1 MAKVRD
7 QKLYVT
13 VPSLFRCPISMDVMR
28 SPVSLCTGVTY
39 DRASIQHWLDS
50 GHDTCPATMQVLP
63 SKDFI
68 PNLTLHRLIRLW
80 LLSSS
85 SSSSA
90 EPPSPSSS
98 ADHLRPL
105 LRQIQTSDDNVPG
118 ILSKIA
124 EFAKKSGENR
134 RSLAAFPGFD
144 SAVVRALAGSNSLI
158 DVAENAIYLL
168 GSVFR
173 ENGKS
178 TGERIRKL
186 ILDAREQCFDAMIF
200 VLRNGSL
207 KSKIETVKVLEF
219 LACDFQSS
227 KSISEA
233 CGLLSLL
240 ASFLKDGGEEINDA
254 VLSLLGVVSVTH
266 SAKVEL
272 VSSGVVEVVTKLLRA
287 CSAATAERC
296 LRMLAVLAT
305 CAEGRAAMAEEPSC
319 AAAVV
324 ERITKASKAAAADAV
339 AVLWSLCCLCRNVKV
354 RDEVA
359 KRNGVVV
366 VLLVMQRGWE
376 EHVRS
381 MCVDLI
387 KVLKGA
393 CKNGL
398 GLELGCYDTKTTHI
412 KPC

>member
-7 QKLYVT
+7 KLYVT

-39 DRASIQHWLDS
+39 DRTSIQRWLDL

-80 LLSSS
+80 LLS
-85 SSSSA
+85 A
-90 EPPSPSSS
+90 EPPSPEPRPS
-98 ADHLRPL
+98 ADHLRAL
-105 LRQIQTSDDNVPG
+105 LRAIDQDLAG
-118 ILSKIA
+118 ALAKIA
-124 EFAKKSGENR
+124 EFAKSSADNR
-134 RSLAAFPGFD
+134 RLLAACTGFD
-144 SAVVRALAGSNSLI
+144 SAVVRALAVSAARTDAS
-158 DVAENAIYLL
+158 ENAIYLL
-168 GSVFR
+168 DSVLR
-173 ENGKS
+173 EHGNS
-178 TGERIRKL
+178 ERIRKL
-186 ILDAREQCFDAMIF
+186 ILDAREQCFDSMAS
-200 VLRNGSL
+200 VLKNGSP
-207 KSKIETVKVLEF
+207 KSKVETVRVLEF
-219 LACDFQSS
+219 LARSDFQAK
-227 KSISEA
+227 KSVAETR
-233 CGLLSLL
+233 GFFSLL
-240 ASFLKDGGEEINDA
+240 ASFLKDEGKEELNDA

-272 VSSGVVEVVTKLLRA
+272 VNCGVVAAVSELLRA

-296 LRMLAVLAT
+296 LRVLAVAAT
-305 CAEGRAAMAEEPSC
+305 CAEGRAAMAAEEHC

-324 ERITKASKAAAADAV
+324 ERVARAPKGAAEDAV
-339 AVLWSLCCLCRNVKV
+339 AVLWSLCCLCGSAKV
-354 RDEVA
+354 RDDVA
-359 KRNGVVV
+359 KRNGVAVI
-366 VLLVMQRGWE
+366 LLVMQRGWG

-398 GLELGCYDTKTTHI
+398 GLGLELGCYDTKTTHI

>member
-39 DRASIQHWLDS
+39 DRASIQRWLDS

-85 SSSSA
+85 AA
-90 EPPSPSSS
+90 EPLSPSS

-105 LRQIQTSDDNVPG
+105 LRKIHTSDDDLAG
-118 ILSKIA
+118 TLSIIA
-124 EFAKKSGENR
+124 EFSLKSGEKR
-134 RSLAAFPGFD
+134 RSLATFPGFD
-144 SAVVRALAGSNSLI
+144 SALVRALAGSNSLI
-158 DVAENAIYLL
+158 DAAENSIYLL
-168 GSVFR
+168 DSVFR
-173 ENGKS
+173 ENGEK
-178 TGERIRKL
+178 IRKL
-186 ILDAREQCFDAMIF
+186 ILDAREECFSSMVF
-200 VLRNGSL
+200 VLRNGSM
-207 KSKIETVKVLEF
+207 KSKIETVRILEF
-219 LACDFQSS
+219 LSCDFQSS
-227 KSISEA
+227 KLVAETR
-233 CGLLSLL
+233 GLLPLV
-240 ASFLKDGGEEINDA
+240 ASFLKDGVEELNDA

-266 SAKVEL
+266 SAKMEL
-272 VSSGVVEVVTKLLRA
+272 VSSGIVEVVTKLLRA

-296 LRMLAVLAT
+296 LRMLAILAT
-305 CAEGRAAMAEEPSC
+305 CAEGRAAMAVEPSL

-324 ERITKASKAAAADAV
+324 ERITKAPKAAAADAV
-339 AVLWSLCCLCRNVKV
+339 AVLWSLCCLCGNVKV
-354 RDEVA
+354 RDDVA

-387 KVLKGA
+387 KVLKGPA